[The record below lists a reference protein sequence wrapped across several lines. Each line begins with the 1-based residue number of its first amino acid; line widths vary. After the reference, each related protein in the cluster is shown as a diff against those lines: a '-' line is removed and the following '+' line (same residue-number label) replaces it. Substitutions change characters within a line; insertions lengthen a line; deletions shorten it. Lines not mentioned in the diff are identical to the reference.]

1 MYSTNKYNHY
11 NIQTQPHTTT
21 TIYSTTTH
29 TTTIYSTTTQ
39 YTVQLHTPQQYIV
52 QLHTTQRYT
61 VLHTTTM
68 MILYSNYN
76 HAVFYCSQVSAIHLV
91 LIFPDGYAT
100 LLLGD
105 VNITMYVRSVNR
117 AAHLC

>member
-1 MYSTNKYNHY
+1 
-11 NIQTQPHTTT
+11 
-21 TIYSTTTH
+21 
-29 TTTIYSTTTQ
+29 
-39 YTVQLHTPQQYIV
+39 
-52 QLHTTQRYT
+52 
-61 VLHTTTM
+61 M